1 MKQKSYDTDTLKAI
15 RKSWYSLPPEAVPE
29 SKREIYCLRK
39 KAVDMYIDDART
51 EDIYKATG
59 IQTGH
64 ISEYLRKCLIMDENG
79 KYYVYYALIPHC
91 RCVPKN
97 ISKKKGNFS
106 ALLDKYPELPEFIQG
121 NYFGDRKYTLEKN
134 MNYRTL
140 HEKFIQKCKNLGVQ
154 DYEYPLNTRNLGYVS
169 LISYVKELEN
179 KNIEKAAARQS
190 KNSRQKLLSTGIGQ
204 KYTTNSVLP
213 YQTVQIDGH
222 IIDLGYCVDVDNQD
236 GTISQVMA
244 TRPWLIAIID
254 VSTRCILGYS
264 LTQSFN
270 YGQTDVLSAIRNAL
284 EPHQQM
290 DFSISGLKYSPNGGY
305 PSLMD
310 PRLKYALFD
319 TVMMDNAK
327 SHLSENVIH
336 KLVDVL
342 GCSLDFG
349 AVSTPETRGI
359 IERFFGTLE
368 HRGFHRLPGTTGS
381 GIQDV
386 KRKDPQKEAIKY
398 NITFEQ
404 IRELIEI
411 LIAEYNNTPHSS
423 LKNETPLECLSRKML
438 NPFSRP
444 TVASEELQKE
454 IHHLTYISKK
464 VTVRGGISS
473 GKRPYIQFQ
482 GARYRNNLLAVSNE
496 YVGKDITIL
505 IDPDDIS
512 SVEAY
517 NSNGFPLGTLTANG
531 EYGRIPHSLKTRK
544 NAVRLTRQNG
554 TQNSEYSAALTAY
567 EDHLK
572 KESRKTRRAATKADI
587 LKKEKE
593 IQKNPS
599 SEQDESIQTDIHND
613 VPNPSKN
620 ISDSNN
626 KDRDYPTDP
635 IEFYLKYLKK

>member
-1 MKQKSYDTDTLKAI
+1 M
-15 RKSWYSLPPEAVPE
+15 
-29 SKREIYCLRK
+29 
-39 KAVDMYIDDART
+39 
-51 EDIYKATG
+51 
-59 IQTGH
+59 
-64 ISEYLRKCLIMDENG
+64 
-79 KYYVYYALIPHC
+79 
-91 RCVPKN
+91 
-97 ISKKKGNFS
+97 
-106 ALLDKYPELPEFIQG
+106 
-121 NYFGDRKYTLEKN
+121 
-134 MNYRTL
+134 
-140 HEKFIQKCKNLGVQ
+140 
-154 DYEYPLNTRNLGYVS
+154 
-169 LISYVKELEN
+169 
-179 KNIEKAAARQS
+179 
-190 KNSRQKLLSTGIGQ
+190 
-204 KYTTNSVLP
+204 VLP
-213 YQTVQIDGH
+213 Q
-222 IIDLGYCVDVDNQD
+222 
-236 GTISQVMA
+236 A
-244 TRPWLIAIID
+244 
-254 VSTRCILGYS
+254 
-264 LTQSFN
+264 
-270 YGQTDVLSAIRNAL
+270 
-284 EPHQQM
+284 
-290 DFSISGLKYSPNGGY
+290 
-305 PSLMD
+305 
-310 PRLKYALFD
+310 
-319 TVMMDNAK
+319 
-327 SHLSENVIH
+327 
-336 KLVDVL
+336 L

-368 HRGFHRLPGTTGS
+368 RRGFHRLPGTTGS

-531 EYGRIPHSLKTRK
+531 EYGRIPHSLKTRT

-572 KESRKTRRAATKADI
+572 KESRKSRRTATKADI

-593 IQKNPS
+593 VQKNPS

-613 VPNPSKN
+613 VPNPSRN

-635 IEFYLKYLKK
+635 IEFYLKYFKK